1 MDVSSEYP
9 RLFAEMERIAEEFVG
24 EYRSTL
30 MQRAITP
37 APAIAETMT
46 AAASANDS
54 KVSLEVTL
62 NAYWRWIEHGRGP
75 GKQPPLDAI
84 LEWVNKTQLQN
95 EAAGEGITARQM
107 AFLIARKIGREG
119 TEPKWVLFDL
129 MQKNV
134 PLWKQRLASAAR
146 EDVVNM
152 ANEIFK
158 KLNRK

>member
-24 EYRSTL
+24 EYRATL

-37 APAIAETMT
+37 APAIVETMT
-46 AAASANDS
+46 AAASANEQGI
-54 KVSLEVTL
+54 SLEVTL

-75 GKQPPLDAI
+75 GKQPPLDNI
-84 LEWVNKTQLQN
+84 IEWVNKTQLQN
-95 EAAGEGITARQM
+95 EAAGEGMTARQM

-129 MQKNV
+129 MEKNL
-134 PLWKQRLASAAR
+134 PLWKQRLASAAQ
-146 EDVVNM
+146 EDVLQI
-152 ANEIFK
+152 AHGIAAE
-158 KLNRK
+158 LNK